1 MKEASQRKK
10 KEPMSNLAKNF
21 PDLIA
26 NSNVVCI
33 ICGINLRLSELI
45 LHQKLAHENLSSD
58 PVTECIFCKVPLFK
72 KSMERHMRRKHPA
85 EMEGTKWSVFQD
97 FSGKSIVTNTMEYA
111 MSATQQIDA
120 IQRMDVACQGK
131 NETVTELSLEQDEE
145 FIDLVFTTRTKTE

>member
-1 MKEASQRKK
+1 MEKSSQRKK
-10 KEPMSNLAKNF
+10 KEPTPNLAKNV

-72 KSMERHMRRKHPA
+72 RSMERHMKRKHPA
-85 EMEGTKWSVFQD
+85 EMKGTKWSVFKD
-97 FSGKSIVTNTMEYA
+97 FSGKSIVTNTMKYA
-111 MSATQQIDA
+111 MSATQQVDT

-131 NETVTELSLEQDEE
+131 VETVTELSLEQDEE
-145 FIDLVFTTRTKTE
+145 FTDLVFTTRTKRE